1 MEAIENGET
10 TEELT
15 GGDLSYALDN
25 TVPTVSKKDL
35 EEIERYRS
43 GKMQSEE
50 EYVPRDTEV
59 PGYS

>member
-1 MEAIENGET
+1 MPI
-10 TEELT
+10 
-15 GGDLSYALDN
+15 DD

-43 GKMQSEE
+43 GKMQNEE